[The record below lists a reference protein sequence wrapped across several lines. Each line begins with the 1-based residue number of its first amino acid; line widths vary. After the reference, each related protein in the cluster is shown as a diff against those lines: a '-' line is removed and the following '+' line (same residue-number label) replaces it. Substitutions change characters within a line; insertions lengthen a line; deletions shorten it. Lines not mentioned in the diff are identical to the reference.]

1 MKLKASSVKHIISEM
16 TLSMNFTC
24 VSKMQIIW
32 RALITYLNNTLK
44 AGKSV
49 NIKKF
54 GAFTF
59 DIQTE
64 LPKISQRRI
73 TAESSRDADV
83 KERKHIH
90 KLRYV

>member
-1 MKLKASSVKHIISEM
+1 ML
-16 TLSMNFTC
+16 
-24 VSKMQIIW
+24 IIW
-32 RALITYLNNTLK
+32 KALVSYLNENLA

-64 LPKISQRRI
+64 LPKIASK
-73 TAESSRDADV
+73 SMDP
-83 KERKHIH
+83 
-90 KLRYV
+90 